1 MMEASANTK
10 PVTGKF
16 EKIAYGVFVL
26 AGIYFLFTKDYSN
39 AVVFWGLAPIFEPFN
54 AIGCSKDSNASSDCS
69 SISRHVFSIL
79 MIIAL
84 ISSLIVVCNDAVLPQ
99 HDSQ

>member
-26 AGIYFLFTKDYSN
+26 AGICFLFTKDYSN

-54 AIGCSKDSNASSDCS
+54 AKIPFGKRPLYQRIWLITHVVITLIG
-69 SISRHVFSIL
+69 FGL
-79 MIIAL
+79 LIAR
-84 ISSLIVVCNDAVLPQ
+84 
-99 HDSQ
+99 

>member
-1 MMEASANTK
+1 MMETSANTK
-10 PVTGKF
+10 PATGKF

-54 AIGCSKDSNASSDCS
+54 AKIPFGKRPLYQRIWLIA
-69 SISRHVFSIL
+69 HVVITL
-79 MIIAL
+79 MGFVLLIAR
-84 ISSLIVVCNDAVLPQ
+84 
-99 HDSQ
+99 

>member
-1 MMEASANTK
+1 MEASAHTK

-26 AGIYFLFTKDYSN
+26 AGIYFLITKDYSN

-54 AIGCSKDSNASSDCS
+54 AKIPFGKRPLYQRIWLIA
-69 SISRHVFSIL
+69 HVVITL
-79 MIIAL
+79 MGFVLLIA
-84 ISSLIVVCNDAVLPQ
+84 I
-99 HDSQ
+99 